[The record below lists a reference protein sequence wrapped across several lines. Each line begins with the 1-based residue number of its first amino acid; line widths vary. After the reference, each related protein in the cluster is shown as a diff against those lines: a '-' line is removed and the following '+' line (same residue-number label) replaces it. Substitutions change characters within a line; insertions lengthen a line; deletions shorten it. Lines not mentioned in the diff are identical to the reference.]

1 MQLATQK
8 HSIWVKLAFFVAAS
22 GLAFLFGLIS
32 VTANPILI
40 GLAVGLVGGTF
51 LLAIPKK
58 TILLVIAL
66 GLATPALLDMVGHGF
81 HRVLWAVSMMA
92 LLLFVPGLL
101 NLFSFNPEHKKHIP
115 LFIWLALIFVLYASI
130 VSVMQLHGMGELFG
144 GFKRYFQ
151 TFGLLL
157 VLVTLANTKQDFDLW
172 LKLLL
177 IIALLQL
184 PFAIFERFILV
195 PLRGGLAAGGE
206 ATDVVAGTM
215 GANIEG
221 GSPNAIMVTFVLI
234 AAAFV
239 FSRWKVGLIETSR
252 AALLAGI
259 LLLPLALGETK
270 VVIVILPLLAFVLL
284 RKDIMQE
291 PAKYI
296 PLFMG
301 LIALTFIFAFIYF
314 HFLEDSNILD
324 GVMGII
330 AYNVEDKLGYGKLLL
345 NRTTVMT
352 FWAKFH
358 SWQEPLSFLFGH
370 GLGSSYGNGFDAGHI
385 ARLYPNYGINLTTI
399 STLLWDLGVV
409 GLTMY
414 VSIFLT
420 AWVQISKVWRST
432 KSTQVKADCMA
443 LQAGIALT
451 LFFLIYSD
459 SQVNLLVHELI
470 IAVMLGYAAF
480 LYQQQQ
486 VENLHHKSPQ
496 YE

>member
-1 MQLATQK
+1 MQTLKNAN
-8 HSIWVKLAFFVAAS
+8 SIWVKLAFFILAS

-101 NLFSFNPEHKKHIP
+101 NLFSFNPEHKKTIP
-115 LFIWLALIFVLYASI
+115 LFIWLALIFMLYALI
-130 VSVMQLHGMGELFG
+130 VSVSQLHGLGELFT

-151 TFGLLL
+151 AFGLLL
-157 VLVTLANTKQDFDLW
+157 ALATLANTKQDFDLW

-184 PFAIFERFILV
+184 PFAFFERFALV

-239 FSRWKVGLIETSR
+239 FSRWKAGLIEKSR

-259 LLLPLALGETK
+259 LLLPLVLGETK
-270 VVIVILPLLAFVLL
+270 VVVVILPLLAFVLL
-284 RKDIMQE
+284 RKDIMRE

-296 PLFMG
+296 PVFG
-301 LIALTFIFAFIYF
+301 LMLILTAILAYF
-314 HFLEDSNILD
+314 YVYILLDSSFDEAITGILR
-324 GVMGII
+324 
-330 AYNVEDKLGYGKLLL
+330 YNVQEVGYGTLLL

-358 SWQEPLSFLFGH
+358 SWQDPITFLFGH
-370 GLGSSYGNGFDAGHI
+370 GLGSSYGNGFDAGYI

-409 GLTMY
+409 GLAMY
-414 VSIFLT
+414 VSIFLA
-420 AWVQISKVWRST
+420 AWVQIGKLWRNST
-432 KSTQVKADCMA
+432 SPQVKADCMA

-470 IAVMLGYAAF
+470 ISLMLGYAAF
-480 LYQQQQ
+480 LHQQQQ
-486 VENLHHKSPQ
+486 REIQLAKTMLV
-496 YE
+496 

>member
-1 MQLATQK
+1 MQTLK
-8 HSIWVKLAFFVAAS
+8 NGHSIWVKVAFFMAAS

-92 LLLFVPGLL
+92 LLLFVPSLL
-101 NLFSFNPEHKKHIP
+101 NLFSFNPEHKKTIP
-115 LFIWLALIFVLYASI
+115 LFIWLALIFMLYALI
-130 VSVMQLHGMGELFG
+130 VSVSQLHGLGELFT

-157 VLVTLANTKQDFDLW
+157 ALVTLANTKQDFDLW

-184 PFAIFERFILV
+184 PFAFFERFALV

-259 LLLPLALGETK
+259 LLLPLVLGETK
-270 VVIVILPLLAFVLL
+270 VVVVILPLLAFVLL
-284 RKDIMQE
+284 RKDIMRE

-296 PLFMG
+296 PVFG
-301 LIALTFIFAFIYF
+301 LMLILTAILAYF
-314 HFLEDSNILD
+314 YVYILLDSSFDEAITGILR
-324 GVMGII
+324 
-330 AYNVEDKLGYGKLLL
+330 YNVQEVGYGTLLL

-358 SWQEPLSFLFGH
+358 SWQDPISFLFGH
-370 GLGSSYGNGFDAGHI
+370 GLGSSYGNGFDAGYI

-414 VSIFLT
+414 VSIFLA
-420 AWVQISKVWRST
+420 AWMQIGKLWRNTTSV
-432 KSTQVKADCMA
+432 QVKADCMA

-470 IAVMLGYAAF
+470 ISLMLGYAAF
-480 LYQQQQ
+480 LHQQQQ
-486 VENLHHKSPQ
+486 REIQLAKKMLV
-496 YE
+496 

>member
-1 MQLATQK
+1 MQTLKNAN
-8 HSIWVKLAFFVAAS
+8 SIWVKLAFFILAS

-101 NLFSFNPEHKKHIP
+101 NLFSFNPEHKKTIP
-115 LFIWLALIFVLYASI
+115 LFIWLALIFMLYALI
-130 VSVMQLHGMGELFG
+130 VSVSQLHGLGELFT

-151 TFGLLL
+151 AFGLLL
-157 VLVTLANTKQDFDLW
+157 ALVTMANTKQDFDLW
-172 LKLLL
+172 FKLLL

-184 PFAIFERFILV
+184 PFALFERFALV
-195 PLRGGLAAGGE
+195 PLRGGLAAGGQ

-215 GANIEG
+215 GANLDG

-239 FSRWKVGLIETSR
+239 FSRWKAGLIEKSR
-252 AALLAGI
+252 ALLLAGI
-259 LLLPLALGETK
+259 LLLPLVLGETK
-270 VVIVILPLLAFVLL
+270 VVVVILPLLAFVLL
-284 RKDIMQE
+284 RKDIMRE

-296 PLFMG
+296 PVFG
-301 LIALTFIFAFIYF
+301 LMLILTAILAYF
-314 HFLEDSNILD
+314 YVYILLDSSFDEAITGILR
-324 GVMGII
+324 
-330 AYNVEDKLGYGKLLL
+330 YNVQEVGYGTLLL

-358 SWQEPLSFLFGH
+358 SWQDPITFLFGH
-370 GLGSSYGNGFDAGHI
+370 GLGSSYGNGFDAGYI

-414 VSIFLT
+414 VSIFLA
-420 AWVQISKVWRST
+420 AWVQIGKLWRS
-432 KSTQVKADCMA
+432 STNPQVKADCMA

-470 IAVMLGYAAF
+470 ISLMLGYSAF
-480 LYQQQQ
+480 LHQQQQ
-486 VENLHHKSPQ
+486 REIQLAKKMLV
-496 YE
+496 

>member
-1 MQLATQK
+1 MQIVSRNSAWL
-8 HSIWVKLAFFVAAS
+8 KLAFFIAAS

-40 GLAVGLVGGTF
+40 GLAVGLVGGVF
-51 LLAIPKK
+51 FLAIPKK
-58 TILLVIAL
+58 TIWLVIAL
-66 GLATPALLDMVGHGF
+66 GLATPALLDMGGHGL

-101 NLFSFNPEHKKHIP
+101 NLFSFNPNQKKHIP
-115 LFIWLALIFVLYASI
+115 LFIWLALVFLLYAVI
-130 VSVMQLHGMGELFG
+130 VSIAQLYGLSEFLT

-151 TFGLLL
+151 TFGLLIA
-157 VLVTLANTKQDFDLW
+157 LVTLANTKQDFDQW

-184 PFAIFERFILV
+184 PFALFERFLLV

-206 ATDVVAGTM
+206 ATDIVAGTM

-252 AALLAGI
+252 ATLLALI
-259 LLLPLALGETK
+259 LILPLALGETK
-270 VVIVILPLLAFVLL
+270 VVIVMLPILAFVLL
-284 RKDIMQE
+284 RKDIKQQ
-291 PAKYI
+291 PTKYI
-296 PLFMG
+296 PLFIA
-301 LIALTFIFAFIYF
+301 LIALTFVFAFIYF
-314 HFLEDSNILD
+314 HFLEDSNIVD
-324 GVMGII
+324 GLMGIL
-330 AYNVEDKLGYGKLLL
+330 AYNVEEKLGYGKLLL

-358 SWQEPLSFLFGH
+358 GWQDPTSFLFGH
-370 GLGSSYGNGFDAGHI
+370 GLGSSYGNGIDAGHI

-399 STLLWDLGVV
+399 STLLWDLGIV
-409 GLTMY
+409 GLFLY
-414 VSIFLT
+414 VSIYVT
-420 AWVQISKVWRST
+420 AWVQMSKVWRQS
-432 KSTQVKADCMA
+432 KNNQVKADCIA
-443 LQAGIALT
+443 IQVGISLT

-459 SQVNLLVHELI
+459 SQVNLLVHELM

-486 VENLHHKSPQ
+486 QEINMAAVQH
-496 YE
+496 